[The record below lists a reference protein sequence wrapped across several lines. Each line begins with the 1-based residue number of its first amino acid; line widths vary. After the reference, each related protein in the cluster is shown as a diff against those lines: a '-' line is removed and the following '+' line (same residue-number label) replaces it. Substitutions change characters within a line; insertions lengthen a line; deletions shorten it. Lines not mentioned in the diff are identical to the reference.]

1 MVVESEEKMMKKRI
15 LGILLCLCMVLTIF
29 PALAFAEGD
38 GEENPV
44 CTCETACALGAMNA
58 DCPVC
63 GGSEAVPESCGRY
76 TAPAETPAPAET
88 SAPAE
93 DSVCT
98 CETACALGAMNDS
111 CPVCGTDGT
120 VPESCGRYTAPAE
133 TPAPEDS
140 AVVRQDLDDTV
151 KQAPADDTDEL
162 QTLLDGGGEV
172 KLEKDYTIS
181 ETLTVG
187 SVITL
192 DLNGH
197 VIRMTG
203 DGSVI
208 AVYGGLTLTDS
219 DPTATHAD
227 SSLPAGGVITGG
239 YAAEGGGVYVEGEQ
253 FTMNAGTIF
262 GCRADRG
269 GGVYANRSI
278 IIMNGGVIEDC
289 SAASNG
295 QAVYMKGNEFIA
307 NSGTIKGTV
316 YVADNGSIVTDAY
329 YSYARFY
336 DQVTVESGT
345 IRDGIYCGGIA
356 PGPEVISGPY
366 YTVDFN
372 LNGGSGSIPTQY
384 FVNTPACPALRPADP
399 TKDGYT
405 FAGWYRNEAFTIPYD
420 FEEHMVDENLTLYA
434 KFEDDTEAL
443 QTLLDGDGTTV
454 TLDRDYT
461 ISETL
466 TVSNTITLD
475 LNGHVIRMNGS
486 GSVIQAVGIM
496 TLTDSNPTAT
506 HADPSLPAGGVITG
520 GNAAEGGGVYVAGGL
535 FTMNAGTIFG
545 CRADR
550 GGGVYV
556 EADLFTMNGGVIEDC
571 SAASNGQA
579 VYMKGNEFIANSGTI
594 KGTVYVA
601 DNGRIVT
608 TADFS
613 YARFYDQ
620 VTVESG
626 TIRDGTYYGGIA
638 PGPEVISGSYWT
650 VSFDLNGGSG
660 SIPTQYFVNT
670 TAYRALKPAD
680 PTKDGYTF
688 AGWYWDEALTKPF
701 DFKESPVG
709 DNLTLHAKFEDGTEA
724 LQKLLDGDGTTV
736 TLDRD
741 YTITKTLTV
750 GKMITLDLAGHVI
763 RMTGSGSVIQ
773 ASGTM
778 TLTDSNPTATHADS
792 SLPAGGV
799 ITGGHATDGGGV
811 YATGDFTMT
820 GGTIYNCTAGG
831 KGGGVYAANR
841 FTMTGGAIDNCT
853 AGGKGG
859 GVYCADQ
866 AFTMTGGAIKGCKA
880 DFGGGVFAQR
890 GGFMMTG
897 GAIEDCI
904 AYTDGQAVYIFGAGF
919 LADGGT
925 VEGTVYV
932 GGNGLIAHDAGTS
945 FTKFY
950 DPVTIKKGTIR
961 YGVYYGGI
969 ENYEG
974 NVDAPYHTVDF
985 NLGGGSGSVP
995 TQFFVGI
1002 DTAPALQPADPTKDG
1017 YTFAGWFTDKACT
1030 TAYDFNSPVTENRT
1044 LYAGFKEATYTIT
1057 YDPGEYG
1064 TGSIPA
1070 GTKEHGKDFTLSA
1083 ETFTREGYVQ
1093 YGWRDRIGGVFYPLG
1108 GAYSLDADVTLY
1120 PAWSKIET
1128 LSVPFTTT
1136 VTLGGS
1142 AAPGE
1147 TVFDLELVD
1156 AGGNPVSNDA
1166 VTVSG
1171 SVTTNGAGS
1180 YTGALTLTGPVLQ
1193 IQSLIIDG
1201 NGLFVRQVDAGAAG
1215 WTLDG
1220 RVWGV
1225 ALDREEADTTESGLA
1240 FSLRIYPVKL
1250 VDGKYTVDQ
1259 NASPVEQM
1267 LFTNVYTHTHR
1278 YTQHF
1283 NETEHWDECPCGD
1296 VVNKAPHSFT
1306 KHHDETDHW
1315 DECDCGYAKNKEPH
1329 SFGEW
1334 VVKTPATATAAGL
1347 QERECTGCD
1356 YVQSSPI
1363 PPLGH
1368 THSYTQQHDETHH
1381 WDECACGDVLNLE
1394 DHIYGDWTV
1403 TKRPTGFSKGVKA
1416 RSCVVCGYQ
1425 QTAEIPPLKPTD
1437 SPATGDN
1444 SHMALWFALLFV
1456 SGAGVIGTTV
1466 YGRKKRAK

>member
-1 MVVESEEKMMKKRI
+1 M
-15 LGILLCLCMVLTIF
+15 
-29 PALAFAEGD
+29 
-38 GEENPV
+38 
-44 CTCETACALGAMNA
+44 
-58 DCPVC
+58 
-63 GGSEAVPESCGRY
+63 PESCGRY
-76 TAPAETPAPAET
+76 TAPAETPAPA
-88 SAPAE
+88 
-93 DSVCT
+93 
-98 CETACALGAMNDS
+98 G
-111 CPVCGTDGT
+111 GT
-120 VPESCGRYTAPAE
+120 V
-133 TPAPEDS
+133 DL
-140 AVVRQDLDDTV
+140 QDLDDTV
-151 KQAPADDTDEL
+151 KQAPA
-162 QTLLDGGGEV
+162 
-172 KLEKDYTIS
+172 
-181 ETLTVG
+181 
-187 SVITL
+187 
-192 DLNGH
+192 
-197 VIRMTG
+197 
-203 DGSVI
+203 
-208 AVYGGLTLTDS
+208 
-219 DPTATHAD
+219 
-227 SSLPAGGVITGG
+227 
-239 YAAEGGGVYVEGEQ
+239 
-253 FTMNAGTIF
+253 
-262 GCRADRG
+262 
-269 GGVYANRSI
+269 
-278 IIMNGGVIEDC
+278 
-289 SAASNG
+289 
-295 QAVYMKGNEFIA
+295 
-307 NSGTIKGTV
+307 
-316 YVADNGSIVTDAY
+316 
-329 YSYARFY
+329 
-336 DQVTVESGT
+336 
-345 IRDGIYCGGIA
+345 
-356 PGPEVISGPY
+356 
-366 YTVDFN
+366 
-372 LNGGSGSIPTQY
+372 
-384 FVNTPACPALRPADP
+384 
-399 TKDGYT
+399 
-405 FAGWYRNEAFTIPYD
+405 
-420 FEEHMVDENLTLYA
+420 
-434 KFEDDTEAL
+434 DDTEAL

-773 ASGTM
+773 ASGRMTLTDSNPTATHADSSLPAGGVITGGHAAEGGGVYVEGDLFTMNAGTIFGCRADRGGGVYANRSIIMNGGVIEDCSAASNGQAVYMKGNEFIANSGTIKGTVYVADNGSIVTDADFSYARFYDPVTIESGTISAGIYYGGIENYEGNVDAPYHTVDFNLNGGSGSVPTQFFVGIDTAPALKPADPTKEGYTFTGWFTDKACTTAYDFTSPVTENRTLYAGFKPADDTEALQKLLDGGGVVTLEKDYTISETLTVGKPITLDLAGHVIRMTGSGSVIQASGRM

-919 LADGGT
+919 LADGGA

-1002 DTAPALQPADPTKDG
+1002 DTAPALKPADPTKEG

-1030 TAYDFNSPVTENRT
+1030 TPYDFNSLVTENRT
-1044 LYAGFKEATYTIT
+1044 LYAGFKAATYTIT

-1093 YGWRDRIGGVFYPLG
+1093 TGWHDRIGGEFYPLG

-1147 TVFDLELVD
+1147 TVFELELVD

-1220 RVWGV
+1220 TVWGV

-1250 VDGKYTVDQ
+1250 VDGKYVLDL

-1278 YTQHF
+1278 YIQHF

-1296 VVNKAPHSFT
+1296 VVNKAPHSFGG
-1306 KHHDETDHW
+1306 W
-1315 DECDCGYAKNKEPH
+1315 A
-1329 SFGEW
+1329 
-1334 VVKTPATATAAGL
+1334 VKTPATETAAGL

>member
-1 MVVESEEKMMKKRI
+1 
-15 LGILLCLCMVLTIF
+15 
-29 PALAFAEGD
+29 
-38 GEENPV
+38 
-44 CTCETACALGAMNA
+44 
-58 DCPVC
+58 
-63 GGSEAVPESCGRY
+63 
-76 TAPAETPAPAET
+76 
-88 SAPAE
+88 
-93 DSVCT
+93 
-98 CETACALGAMNDS
+98 
-111 CPVCGTDGT
+111 
-120 VPESCGRYTAPAE
+120 
-133 TPAPEDS
+133 
-140 AVVRQDLDDTV
+140 
-151 KQAPADDTDEL
+151 
-162 QTLLDGGGEV
+162 
-172 KLEKDYTIS
+172 
-181 ETLTVG
+181 
-187 SVITL
+187 
-192 DLNGH
+192 
-197 VIRMTG
+197 MTG

-208 AVYGGLTLTDS
+208 AVYGALTLTDS
-219 DPTATHAD
+219 NPTATHD
-227 SSLPAGGVITGG
+227 DPSLPAGGVITGG
-239 YAAEGGGVYVEGEQ
+239 NAAEGGGVYANRSII
-253 FTMNAGTIF
+253 MNAGTIF
-262 GCRADRG
+262 GCRANRGGGVYIFDASFTMNGGAIKGCSAEAEG

-278 IIMNGGVIEDC
+278 ITIDGVIEDC

-316 YVADNGSIVTDAY
+316 YVADDGSIVTDAS
-329 YSYARFY
+329 YSRARFY

-345 IRDGIYCGGIA
+345 IRDGIYYGGIA
-356 PGPEVISGPY
+356 PGPSVISRSY
-366 YTVDFN
+366 DTVSFD
-372 LNGGSGSIPTQY
+372 LGGGSGSIPTQY
-384 FVNTPACPALRPADP
+384 FVNTLAYPALKPADP
-399 TKDGYT
+399 TKEGYT
-405 FAGWYRNEAFTIPYD
+405 FTGWFTDKACTTAYD
-420 FEEHMVDENLTLYA
+420 FNSLVTENRTLYA
-434 KFEDDTEAL
+434 GFKPADDTEAL
-443 QTLLDGDGTTV
+443 QKLLDGGV
-454 TLDRDYT
+454 VKLEKDYT

-466 TVSNTITLD
+466 TVGNTITLD
-475 LNGHVIRMNGS
+475 LNGHVIRMTGD
-486 GSVIQAVGIM
+486 GSVI
-496 TLTDSNPTAT
+496 
-506 HADPSLPAGGVITG
+506 
-520 GNAAEGGGVYVAGGL
+520 
-535 FTMNAGTIFG
+535 
-545 CRADR
+545 
-550 GGGVYV
+550 
-556 EADLFTMNGGVIEDC
+556 
-571 SAASNGQA
+571 A
-579 VYMKGNEFIANSGTI
+579 VYG
-594 KGTVYVA
+594 
-601 DNGRIVT
+601 
-608 TADFS
+608 
-613 YARFYDQ
+613 
-620 VTVESG
+620 
-626 TIRDGTYYGGIA
+626 
-638 PGPEVISGSYWT
+638 
-650 VSFDLNGGSG
+650 
-660 SIPTQYFVNT
+660 
-670 TAYRALKPAD
+670 AL
-680 PTKDGYTF
+680 
-688 AGWYWDEALTKPF
+688 
-701 DFKESPVG
+701 
-709 DNLTLHAKFEDGTEA
+709 
-724 LQKLLDGDGTTV
+724 
-736 TLDRD
+736 
-741 YTITKTLTV
+741 
-750 GKMITLDLAGHVI
+750 
-763 RMTGSGSVIQ
+763 
-773 ASGTM
+773 

-866 AFTMTGGAIKGCKA
+866 AFTMTGGAIKGCQA
-880 DFGGGVFAQR
+880 EFGGGVFAQR

-1002 DTAPALQPADPTKDG
+1002 DTAPALQPADPTKEG
-1017 YTFAGWFTDKACT
+1017 YTFAGWFTDKALTTAYDFTSLVTENRTLYAGFKPADDTEALQKLLDGGVVKLEKDYTISETLTVGNTITLDLNGHVIRMTGDGSVIAVYGALTLTDSNPTATHDDPSLPAGGVITGGHAAGNGGGVLAIGEFTMEGGTIYNCTAADNGGGVYVKDGLFTMNGGAIKGCFAQAQGGGVYANRSFIMNGGVIEDCSAASNGQAVYISGAAFLADGGTVEGTVYVADYGCIMHDAGTSFTKFYDPVTIKKGTIRYGVYYGGIENYEGNVDAPYHTVDFNLGGGSGSVPTQFFVGIDTAPALKPADPTREGYTFTGWFTDEALT

-1093 YGWRDRIGGVFYPLG
+1093 YGWRDRIGGEFYPLG
-1108 GAYSLDADVTLY
+1108 GTYSTDANVTLY
-1120 PAWSKIET
+1120 PMWTPIET
-1128 LSVPFTTT
+1128 MTVPFTTT

-1156 AGGNPVSNDA
+1156 DGGNPVSNDA

-1180 YTGALTLTGPVLQ
+1180 YTGALTLTGPEVQ
-1193 IQSLIIDG
+1193 IHRLFIDG

-1220 RVWGV
+1220 TVWGV
-1225 ALDREEADTTESGLA
+1225 ALDNEQSDTTESGLA
-1240 FSLRIYPVKL
+1240 FSLAVYPAEL
-1250 VDGKYTVDQ
+1250 RDGKYTIDQ

-1267 LFTNVYTHTHR
+1267 LFANVYTHTHR

-1296 VVNKAPHSFT
+1296 VVNKAPHSFGG
-1306 KHHDETDHW
+1306 W
-1315 DECDCGYAKNKEPH
+1315 A
-1329 SFGEW
+1329 
-1334 VVKTPATATAAGL
+1334 VKTPATETDAGL